1 VKEVLIGVAVR
12 SSRLVTLDRAGP
24 IVMRR
29 PTDGLALGTL
39 ADYKARTGQDPV
51 RGVTTTGGRATVTVP
66 PIARLHDLARTVR
79 PVAARGAGLPHGP
92 ARGHGAK
99 MALVGHAPFNW
110 SWSSATPG

>member
-1 VKEVLIGVAVR
+1 MKEVLIGVAVR

-51 RGVTTTGGRATVTVP
+51 RGATTTGGRATVTVSLSHACMTWP
-66 PIARLHDLARTVR
+66 VPCVPSLRAGPASRTA
-79 PVAARGAGLPHGP
+79 PRGA
-92 ARGHGAK
+92 
-99 MALVGHAPFNW
+99 MAPKW
-110 SWSSATPG
+110 R